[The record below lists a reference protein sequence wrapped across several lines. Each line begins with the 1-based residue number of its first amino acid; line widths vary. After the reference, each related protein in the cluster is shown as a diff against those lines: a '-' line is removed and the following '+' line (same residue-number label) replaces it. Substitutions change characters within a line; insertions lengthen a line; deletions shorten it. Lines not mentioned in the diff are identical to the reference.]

1 MRQSKVKVRFY
12 EAQFFSHGT
21 LLNFQM
27 HCNDTVKE
35 LDQNK
40 LLETGIDGPNANLK
54 LFKFIQQY
62 RKGNE
67 KHQLID
73 IESFELHA
81 ICHTIVC
88 IGVSTPLKNI
98 PPLFLA
104 KPPLKSANCPS
115 SSFLDNSPL
124 YIGFS

>member
-54 LFKFIQQY
+54 FFKFIQQY

-88 IGVSTPLKNI
+88 IGVSKTSLP
-98 PPLFLA
+98 
-104 KPPLKSANCPS
+104 
-115 SSFLDNSPL
+115 SFLPNLPL
-124 YIGFS
+124 NLQTVQVPPC